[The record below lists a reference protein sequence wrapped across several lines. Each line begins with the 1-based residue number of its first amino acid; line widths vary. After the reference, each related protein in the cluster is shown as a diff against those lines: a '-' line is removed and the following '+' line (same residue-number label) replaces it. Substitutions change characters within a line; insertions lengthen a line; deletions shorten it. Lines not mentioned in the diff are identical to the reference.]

1 MAIFGYLFYACTI
14 FNGQHKSMYIIIS
27 VISIKNRY
35 YDHSIAHP
43 RDFLFLLDLFISF
56 KINMYHHIFVRY
68 VAAELATDIVIN
80 VGNVKFHLH
89 KVRFNLTL
97 R

>member
-1 MAIFGYLFYACTI
+1 MIFPLCMQENLKYNNLHAIFLFMR
-14 FNGQHKSMYIIIS
+14 SMDFS
-27 VISIKNRY
+27 C
-35 YDHSIAHP
+35 
-43 RDFLFLLDLFISF
+43 DFLFLLDLFISF

-97 R
+97 W